1 MLSNDTI
8 TGLIPALPRLI
19 GYQPR
24 DVATIVGIDT
34 SGVVAGCA
42 TWRDRHHLGGQTIHD
57 IVRRLGRDNPSGQP
71 LATALVVLW
80 TGDDDSSDLE
90 WLALDVAT
98 SAHPSATAVTVVQAD
113 PDTPRWH
120 RAAEPWQH
128 TDPASALV
136 AQTVAD
142 GVPTPSG
149 GLADRLAAWQHNP
162 TWAAA
167 VTGHTDHTWIGN
179 TLPARASIVDDV
191 WATMLAANPDPEH
204 APDAIGTVI
213 AALNGPVWLRDT
225 LMIRSAQQWPQVAD
239 ALAAAVR
246 AADDTH
252 TPNTAAATAMAAFTA
267 GDELAGREALIRA
280 VTADPAHS
288 LTALLDRSESLG
300 MPMTRTCR
308 AVIGTMPEHT
318 TLTAGLEA

>member
-24 DVATIVGIDT
+24 DVASIVGIDT

-42 TWRDRHHLGGQTIHD
+42 TWRDRDHLTGQTIHD
-57 IVRRLGRDNPSGQP
+57 ITRRLNSANPSGQP
-71 LATALVVLW
+71 LAVALVVLW
-80 TGDDDSSDLE
+80 NNDDSSDLE

-98 SAHPSATAVTVVQAD
+98 SAHPSATTVAVVQAD
-113 PDTPRWH
+113 PDTPRWR

-128 TDPASALV
+128 TDPTSALV

-142 GVPTPSG
+142 GLPAPAG
-149 GLADRLAAWQHNP
+149 GLADRLADWQHDP
-162 TWAAA
+162 SLAATVA
-167 VTGHTDHTWIGN
+167 AHTGHTWIGD
-179 TLPARASIVDDV
+179 TLTDRVSIVDDV
-191 WATMLAANPDPEH
+191 WATMLAANPDPEQ

-225 LMIRSAQQWPQVAD
+225 LMIRTGQHWPQVAGV
-239 ALAAAVR
+239 LAAAVR
-246 AADDTH
+246 AASGEQI
-252 TPNTAAATAMAAFTA
+252 PNTAASTAAAAFTA
-267 GDELAGREALIRA
+267 GDELSGREALIRA
-280 VTADPAHS
+280 VAADPSHS

-300 MPMTRTCR
+300 LPMTRTCR
-308 AVIGTMPEHT
+308 DVIGTMPEHT